1 MQKNSQDFS
10 MEDVAKVAATP
21 EAQQLL
27 SMLRNADPHQLQK
40 AADQAASG
48 DYAQASR
55 ILRQMLSSP
64 EGQDVMKRFGE
75 VTNGRTGK

>member
-27 SMLRNADPHQLQK
+27 TMLRKADPHQLQK
-40 AADQAASG
+40 VADQAASG

-64 EGQDVMKRFGE
+64 EGQDIMKRFGE
-75 VTNGRTGK
+75 VADGRTGK